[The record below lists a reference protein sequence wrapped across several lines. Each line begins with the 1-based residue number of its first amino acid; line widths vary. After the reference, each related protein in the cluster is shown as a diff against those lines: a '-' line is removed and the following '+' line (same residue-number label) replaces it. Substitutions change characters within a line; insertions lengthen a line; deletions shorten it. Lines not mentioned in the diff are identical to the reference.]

1 MGDDNDIVAQLLF
14 KCNVSGWF
22 DNLLIRNTELLDKII
37 ATGRAFFIENEDAP
51 IQKGETLTGECQWI
65 LSWNGNQILKLRH
78 DNQNIEPL
86 LLDGSWYFDIKN
98 AVMGHLNSPYPI
110 KQLRHLLDAPPIP
123 LEQAELLAKKMS
135 KNCPEFPMPNV
146 FNQKETKQL
155 KPIPVLILDAVTEQE
170 EHRWID
176 DGEENNSLYIA
187 KIFLIMKDCLS
198 LLRKN
203 VKKWCL

>member
-1 MGDDNDIVAQLLF
+1 M
-14 KCNVSGWF
+14 
-22 DNLLIRNTELLDKII
+22 
-37 ATGRAFFIENEDAP
+37 
-51 IQKGETLTGECQWI
+51 TGECQWI

-86 LLDGSWYFDIKN
+86 LLDESWYFDIKN
-98 AVMGHLNSPYPI
+98 AVIGHLNSPYPI
-110 KQLRHLLDAPPIP
+110 KQLRHLLEAPPIP
-123 LEQAELLAKKMS
+123 LDQAELLAKKMS

-187 KIFLIMKDCLS
+187 KIFLIMKDCLF
-198 LLRKN
+198 LLRKS